1 MQGILT
7 VTYLHSAMAAS
18 GGSKVTFSAMKYA
31 WGKARGVLFHFSFE
45 LKSQSVNSN
54 SIFEAVEQIDVSSQ
68 LTVTNRKVTLGG
80 LLTRSGG
87 FSCGEEG
94 KLLE

>member
-68 LTVTNRKVTLGG
+68 LTVTNRKVTLSKKDC
-80 LLTRSGG
+80 TETVFAQSMTMH
-87 FSCGEEG
+87 
-94 KLLE
+94 KI